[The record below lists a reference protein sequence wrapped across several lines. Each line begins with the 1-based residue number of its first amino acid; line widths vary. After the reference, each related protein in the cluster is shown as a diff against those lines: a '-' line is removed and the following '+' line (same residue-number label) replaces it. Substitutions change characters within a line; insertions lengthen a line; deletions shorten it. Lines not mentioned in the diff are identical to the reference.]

1 MSDTLSKRKQ
11 YREAKEET
19 RKVLKHARFEDGPE
33 VSLPKKRFY
42 RQRAHSNPFS
52 DHKLE
57 YPKSPESMDWSKY
70 YPGFVDSETGKLDR
84 QVEIAD
90 IGCGFGGLLVDLAPH
105 FPDKLILA
113 EKTQGAHHHDNT
125 AERVC
130 VCVARG
136 RNRVYHHRRQ
146 GPARLDGQ
154 PSGRAPAI

>member
-1 MSDTLSKRKQ
+1 MSDSLSKRKQ

-19 RKVLKHARFEDGPE
+19 RKVLKHARFEDTQE

-57 YPKSPESMDWSKY
+57 YPKSPDSMDWSKY

-105 FPDKLILA
+105 FPDSLILA
-113 EKTQGAHHHDNT
+113 VEDVLLFPGSALQAEKAQGAHYHDDT
-125 AERVC
+125 AERVR
-130 VCVARG
+130 VRVARG
-136 RNRVYHHRRQ
+136 RSCVYHH
-146 GPARLDGQ
+146 
-154 PSGRAPAI
+154 